1 MPVPNYTPA
10 SRPSILIVDDY
21 ADAREVLA
29 IMLRAEGFDVI
40 TAETG
45 PEALRTAVGS
55 VPHLIVMDLKLP
67 GMSGVEVAGAL
78 RAREDTAR
86 IPLMAVTGCSEEK
99 ELEVARAAGFQTVLV
114 KPCMPSRLIEEI
126 RRLLE
131 SATAKPGPEPD
142 QS

>member
-99 ELEVARAAGFQTVLV
+99 ELDVARAAGFQTVLV

>member
-1 MPVPNYTPA
+1 MPEPHYTPA
-10 SRPSILIVDDY
+10 GRPSILIVDDY

-29 IMLRAEGFDVI
+29 IVLRAEGFDVL

-45 PEALRTAVGS
+45 PEALTTALGN

-86 IPLMAVTGCSEEK
+86 IPLVAVTGCSEES
-99 ELEVARAAGFQTVLV
+99 ELDVARAAGFQTVLV
-114 KPCMPSRLIEEI
+114 KPCMPSQLIEEI

-131 SATAKPGPEPD
+131 SATAERNPKSD